1 MDVFLNAIK
10 CVNCRKVLVSPV
22 SLPCGCSICLAHTHD
37 LTNTT
42 TTTILCYKCEIDH
55 PISQSKNN
63 PTFRPQPALAEI
75 IKLKIDQF
83 DFGQEHTEA
92 QNVCTRLDELL
103 VSIDLILND
112 PFNFAFEA
120 IECFTNE
127 AHVNVETIC
136 HTKNHNKK
144 ELKQLNQLIKILDS
158 YKDDCRIYY
167 KSKEYLGASDAFK
180 RDKEKCRGELD
191 TREVTL
197 KKFELNVPEWTKI
210 KIEGEKALKYF
221 EAKLDNF
228 KYDYVLLKRF
238 NWYRNQV
245 ENVIEGFQIEPKY
258 KFR

>member
-10 CVNCRKVLVSPV
+10 CVNCRNVLVSPV

-37 LTNTT
+37 LKN

-55 PISQSKNN
+55 PISHSKNN

-83 DFGQEHTEA
+83 DFGEEHKEA

-103 VSIDLILND
+103 VSIDLILKD

-120 IECFTNE
+120 IESFMNV
-127 AHVNVETIC
+127 ALVNAETC
-136 HTKNHNKK
+136 QNKK
-144 ELKQLNQLIKILDS
+144 ELKQLNNLIKILDS
-158 YKDDCRIYY
+158 YKGYCRIYY
-167 KSKEYLGASDAFK
+167 KSKEYLGASDAFN
-180 RDKEKCRGELD
+180 RDKEKCRSGLD
-191 TREVTL
+191 TCELTL

-210 KIEGEKALKYF
+210 KIEGEEALKNF
-221 EAKLDNF
+221 EEKLDNF

-245 ENVIEGFQIEPKY
+245 ENVIEGFQIDPKY
-258 KFR
+258 VLR